1 MALNVSMTG
10 TGSIGDL
17 TPNWSL
23 QEGATAIAIGDTGA
37 PTGTVSFS
45 ARSTD
50 DSLLCINNNIES
62 TVGNL
67 GFLGGVVQSVS
78 QSGLVCNLSHG
89 SQLDKFNLDVS
100 VPPVGSGGTR
110 SWFYKLCQAIGLA
123 PTVDRPDYRI
133 PLYAPGNDF
142 LYNFWKTG
150 QVSYCFPFDA
160 SSKDLSEAFD
170 IDGVFSR
177 SSRSGSNNPF
187 AFAYSN
193 ADYAGSLAAALAL
206 AQSTP
211 FLPEMVTEAYT
222 NSFGDTRY
230 GTRYFQ
236 MMMDVNASTAV
247 TIWLKIGNTSDAP
260 TYSNMVSFEING
272 SADTALVKQ
281 TSTAVTDSISLSTL
295 DHTRPILFTFSLRG
309 NNGVSVNAVD
319 ANAVSVSSATTATVF
334 LPTYLSGNNL
344 YIAGDYI
351 NVSKMYYANF
361 ALVRSNDSSP
371 PNGIG
376 LGTYITPEVP
386 DYGIDIDFTDFSGTF
401 FGAYPSTKGV
411 AWELMQQIASAEN
424 FEIATSGNT
433 VLVRDVSLTQLEI
446 SNIVPTPTINPTST
460 LSGRQINIPYTEA
473 YFVEGVIYDAQA
485 EGNNVLTVG
494 AGETTVALVRGNIHP
509 ISVNQPTLV
518 NGSAWPTVA
527 NQYTVMDSTGYYL
540 NAAEW
545 TDFGAYVS
553 VQIAPDNPDAF
564 EVTVKGPYTE
574 VTLAGGPYRIAVSDG
589 ANEYASLKIGGTGVY
604 SGDNVLQLRTGLD
617 PDKYTRATV
626 NTITNP
632 FVNTL
637 EQAYDRGVWAS
648 NKASGPVVTLSASIP
663 TKDIVAIG
671 STPGSLIN
679 YNQSTYRVNSDS
691 VSNLG
696 TSFNAEYYVTVDDVD
711 ALWDGG
717 VINKTFTVTIASPAV
732 FTSVA
737 HGFADGTPLQ
747 LSTTGALPNRQDSV
761 SVTSVDQV
769 QTYTFRYYCANDFYE
784 GQTVAVTG
792 YTGPYASLWNR
803 TTTVSAATSTYFEFY
818 AAGDVM
824 YPAPSGSGTA
834 VGYAKLERGYVYNA
848 TADTFELAETF
859 AGIIINTIG
868 SQSGT
873 HTATTSTYSVADYDN
888 LWGNYECQ
896 DQVIFPY
903 KVA

>member
-10 TGSIGDL
+10 TGSIGNI

-62 TVGNL
+62 TVDNL

-78 QSGLVCNLSHG
+78 QSGMNCNLSHG

-123 PTVDRPDYRI
+123 PTVDRPDYSI
-133 PLYAPGNDF
+133 DLYQGANPLYT
-142 LYNFWKTG
+142 FWKTG
-150 QVSYCFPFDA
+150 QISYCFPFDA
-160 SSKDLSEAFD
+160 SSKDLSDAYD
-170 IDGVFSR
+170 IDGVFSQ

-187 AFAYSN
+187 AFAYTNS
-193 ADYAGSLAAALAL
+193 DYAGSLASALAL
-206 AQSTP
+206 SQSTP
-211 FLPEMVTEAYT
+211 FLPEMVTLPYT
-222 NSFGDTRY
+222 NSFGNTRY

-236 MMMDVNASTAV
+236 MMMDVDSSTAV
-247 TIWLKIGNTSDAP
+247 TIWLKIGNTSGSP
-260 TYSNMVSFEING
+260 TYSNMVSFEIDG

-295 DHTRPILFTFSLRG
+295 DHTRPILFTFSVRG
-309 NNGVSVNAVD
+309 DNGVSVNAVD
-319 ANAVSVSSATTATVF
+319 ADAVSVSSATTATVF
-334 LPTYLSGNNL
+334 LPDYASGNNL

-351 NVSKMYYANF
+351 NVPKMYYVNF
-361 ALVRSNDSSP
+361 ALVKSDDQFP
-371 PNGIG
+371 PNAIG
-376 LGTYITPEVP
+376 EGTYITPEVP
-386 DYGIDIDFTDFSGTF
+386 DYGIDIDFTDFTGTF

-411 AWELMQQIASAEN
+411 AWELMQQIASAQN

-433 VLVRDVSLTQLEI
+433 VFVRDVALTQLEI

-473 YFVEGVIYDAQA
+473 YFVEGVVYDSRT
-485 EGNNVLTVG
+485 EGNNVLSVG
-494 AGETTVALVRGNIHP
+494 AGETTVSVVRGSIHP
-509 ISVNQPTLV
+509 ISLNQPTLV
-518 NGSAWPTVA
+518 NGTSWPTVS

-553 VQIAPDNPDAF
+553 VQIAPDNPDAI
-564 EVTVKGPYTE
+564 EITVKGPYTE

-648 NKASGPVVTLSASIP
+648 NKASGPVVTLAATIP
-663 TKDIVAIG
+663 TKDVVGIG

-679 YNQSTYRVNSDS
+679 YNQSTYRVYSDS
-691 VSNLG
+691 ISNIG
-696 TSFNAEYYVTVDDVD
+696 TSFNAEYYVNVDDVD

-717 VINKTFTVTIASPAV
+717 LVSKTFTVTVASPAV
-732 FTSVA
+732 FTSA
-737 HGFADGTPLQ
+737 SHGFADGTPLQ
-747 LSTTGALPNRQDSV
+747 FSTTGALPNRQDSV
-761 SVTSVDQV
+761 SVTSVSQV
-769 QTYTFRYYCANDFYE
+769 ETYTYRYYCDNDFYE

-803 TTTVSAATSTYFEFY
+803 TTTVSAATPTYFDFY

-824 YPAPSGSGTA
+824 YPAPGGTGTA
-834 VGYAKLERGYVYNA
+834 VGYAKLEGGYVINSA
-848 TADTFELAETF
+848 TNTFQISRTVGGA
-859 AGIIINTIG
+859 AVNTIG

-873 HTATTSTYSVADYDN
+873 HTATTSAHSVADYDA
-888 LWGNYECQ
+888 LWGSYECQ